1 MCIHQ
6 GIFLISPQA
15 HAVSPSRPAAFKREI
30 GKFTRTQI
38 PDLRSI
44 SIWGQI
50 AVRVVNV
57 SLLLRGGVGKLRER
71 HRRIRRKRERV
82 REVETDRHREQRIG
96 KESEREKM
104 LKGAMFH
111 V

>member
-1 MCIHQ
+1 MIWLVHVDHFS
-6 GIFLISPQA
+6 GYGGE
-15 HAVSPSRPAAFKREI
+15 PAPR
-30 GKFTRTQI
+30 R
-38 PDLRSI
+38 
-44 SIWGQI
+44 
-50 AVRVVNV
+50 
-57 SLLLRGGVGKLRER
+57 GVGKLRER